1 MAFLQ
6 LSALAS
12 KPPTQYASAL
22 AMACQSTAQRCDE
35 TVASETTPNPKVKQS
50 GSPISKGSAV

>member
-1 MAFLQ
+1 MALVQ

-22 AMACQSTAQRCDE
+22 VMACQSMMRFCDKI
-35 TVASETTPNPKVKQS
+35 VVGN
-50 GSPISKGSAV
+50 SKGKGSLMTLDVEDLMKL

>member
-22 AMACQSTAQRCDE
+22 AMPSQSTARRCDKTIARNNE
-35 TVASETTPNPKVKQS
+35 SESSLMTHDVEDLLKP
-50 GSPISKGSAV
+50 